1 MLEVCINPEHRQVI
15 YSSPTPLGGWQVPFY
30 DITNWRDLPPSI
42 PTMEHGGVPIQ
53 TGDAD
58 PFMGALA
65 LVVKRGFLGS
75 DAPLF
80 HASFVIRPALDERPE
95 HGRH

>member
-1 MLEVCINPEHRQVI
+1 
-15 YSSPTPLGGWQVPFY
+15 
-30 DITNWRDLPPSI
+30 
-42 PTMEHGGVPIQ
+42 MEHGGVPIQ

-75 DAPLF
+75 DAALF
-80 HASFVIRPALDERPE
+80 QAGLVIGPALDERLE
-95 HGRH
+95 HGRD